1 MTTSTDYNG
10 LVRLKNGSKEK
21 YTIAVD
27 VGSVEDAVKCLM
39 TEVPNALTA
48 LVEVPMEFSHNVS
61 PEVV

>member
-1 MTTSTDYNG
+1 MMTSTEYKG

-21 YTIAVD
+21 YTIARD

-48 LVEVPMEFSHNVS
+48 LVEVPREFSHTIS